1 LILLAKI
8 TTISVHPTMS
18 DRITDLPLDERP
30 REKLAKFGAGALDN
44 GELLALFLRTGVVG
58 RSAIQ
63 IGRDL
68 LEHYG
73 SIGSLGSAGVEE
85 LAKQPGLGLAK
96 ACQLVAAFELG
107 ARAAREQLAQT
118 PLDSPELIHRTFAPQ
133 LAWLRHERLL
143 VALLD
148 TRLRHAGTVEV
159 SVGSLTETVAHPREI
174 LRPVITRGAY
184 GFVLIHNHPSG
195 DPSPSRADEHFT
207 RRMVEAAD
215 LLQLKFL
222 DHVIVG
228 RPDHGRAPYFSFREA
243 GVIV

>member
-1 LILLAKI
+1 MSER
-8 TTISVHPTMS
+8 IS
-18 DRITDLPLDERP
+18 DLPLDERP
-30 REKLAKFGAGALDN
+30 REKLAKFGPTALDN

-68 LEHYG
+68 LDHYG

-107 ARAAREQLAQT
+107 ARAAREQIAQI
-118 PLDSPELIHRTFAPQ
+118 PLDAPELIYRTFAPQ
-133 LAWLRHERLL
+133 LAWLRHEKLI
-143 VALLD
+143 VALVD
-148 TRLRHAGTVEV
+148 SRLRHSGTVEV
-159 SVGSLTETVAHPREI
+159 SAGSLTETVAHPREI
-174 LRPVITRGAY
+174 LRPVITRGAF

-195 DPSPSRADEHFT
+195 DPSPSKADELFT
-207 RRMVEAAD
+207 RRMIESSD
-215 LLQLKFL
+215 LLQLKLL

-228 RPDHGRAPYFSFREA
+228 RPDGGREPYFSFREA
-243 GVIV
+243 GMIE

>member
-1 LILLAKI
+1 MLN
-8 TTISVHPTMS
+8 
-18 DRITDLPLDERP
+18 RICDLPLDDRP
-30 REKLAKFGAGALDN
+30 REKLAQFGAAALDN
-44 GELLALFLRTGVVG
+44 GELLALFLRTGMKG

-73 SIGSLGSAGVEE
+73 SIGSLGSAGVGE

-107 ARAAREQLAQT
+107 TRAAREQLNQT
-118 PLDSPELIHRTFAPQ
+118 PLDSPERIYQTFAAQ
-133 LAWLRHERLL
+133 LAWLRHEKLL

-148 TRLRHAGTVEV
+148 TRLRHGGTVEV
-159 SVGSLTETVAHPREI
+159 SAGSLTETSAHPREI
-174 LRPVITRGAY
+174 LRPVITRGAF

-195 DPSPSRADEHFT
+195 DPAPSRQDETFT
-207 RRMVEAAD
+207 RRMIESAD
-215 LLQLKFL
+215 LLQLRFL

-228 RPDHGRAPYFSFREA
+228 RPDAGRTPYYSFREA
-243 GVIV
+243 GIIV

>member
-1 LILLAKI
+1 
-8 TTISVHPTMS
+8 MS
-18 DRITDLPLDERP
+18 DRIADMPLDERP
-30 REKLAKFGAGALDN
+30 REKLAKFGPTALDN
-44 GELLALFLRTGVVG
+44 AELLAIFLRTGIVG
-58 RSAIQ
+58 KSAIQ

-73 SIGSLGSAGVEE
+73 SIGSLGSAGVVE
-85 LAKQPGLGLAK
+85 LSKQPGLGLAK

-118 PLDSPELIHRTFAPQ
+118 PLDAPEIIYRTFAPQ
-133 LAWLRHERLL
+133 LAWLRQEKLI

-159 SVGSLTETVAHPREI
+159 SSGNLNETVAHPREV
-174 LRPVITRGAY
+174 LRPVLTRGAF

-195 DPSPSRADEHFT
+195 DPTPSRADEHFT
-207 RRMVEAAD
+207 RRINEAAD
-215 LLQLKFL
+215 LMQVKFL

-228 RPDHGRAPYFSFREA
+228 RPDHGREPYFSFREA
-243 GVIV
+243 GVVA

>member
-1 LILLAKI
+1 MLN
-8 TTISVHPTMS
+8 
-18 DRITDLPLDERP
+18 RICDLPLDDRP
-30 REKLAKFGAGALDN
+30 REKLARFGAGALDN
-44 GELLALFLRTGVVG
+44 AELLALFLRTGMKG

-73 SIGSLGSAGVEE
+73 SIGSLGSAGVGE

-107 ARAAREQLAQT
+107 TRAAREQLNQT
-118 PLDSPELIHRTFAPQ
+118 PLDSPERIYQTFAAQ
-133 LAWLRHERLL
+133 LAWLRHEKLL

-148 TRLRHAGTVEV
+148 TRLRHGGTVEV
-159 SVGSLTETVAHPREI
+159 SAGSLTETSAHPREI
-174 LRPVITRGAY
+174 LRPVITRGAF

-195 DPSPSRADEHFT
+195 DPAPSRQDETFT
-207 RRMVEAAD
+207 RRMIESAD
-215 LLQLKFL
+215 LLQLRFL

-228 RPDHGRAPYFSFREA
+228 RPDAGRTPYYSFREA
-243 GVIV
+243 GIIV

>member
-1 LILLAKI
+1 
-8 TTISVHPTMS
+8 MS
-18 DRITDLPLDERP
+18 ERITDLPLDERP

-44 GELLALFLRTGVVG
+44 PELLALFLRTGTKG

-68 LEHYG
+68 LDHYG
-73 SIGSLGSAGVEE
+73 SIGALGSAGAGE
-85 LAKQPGLGLAK
+85 LARQPGLGLAK

-107 ARAAREQLAQT
+107 ARAAREQLAQI
-118 PLDSPELIHRTFAPQ
+118 PLDAPELIYRTFAPQ
-133 LAWLRHERLL
+133 LAWLRHEKLI

-148 TRLRHAGTVEV
+148 SRLRHAGSVEV
-159 SVGSLTETVAHPREI
+159 SAGSLTETVAHPREV
-174 LRPVITRGAY
+174 LRPVITRGAF

-195 DPSPSRADEHFT
+195 DPSPSKADELFT
-207 RRMVEAAD
+207 RRMIEAAD

-222 DHVIVG
+222 DHVVVG
-228 RPDHGRAPYFSFREA
+228 RPDGGREPYFSFREA

>member
-1 LILLAKI
+1 MSER
-8 TTISVHPTMS
+8 IS
-18 DRITDLPLDERP
+18 DLPLDERP
-30 REKLAKFGAGALDN
+30 REKLAKFGPTALDN

-68 LEHYG
+68 LDHYG

-107 ARAAREQLAQT
+107 ARAAREQIAQI
-118 PLDSPELIHRTFAPQ
+118 PLDTPELIYRTFAPQ
-133 LAWLRHERLL
+133 LAWLRHEKLI
-143 VALLD
+143 VALVD
-148 TRLRHAGTVEV
+148 SRLRHSGTVEV
-159 SVGSLTETVAHPREI
+159 SAGSLTETVAHPREI
-174 LRPVITRGAY
+174 LRPVITRGAF

-195 DPSPSRADEHFT
+195 DPSPSKADELFT
-207 RRMVEAAD
+207 HRMIESSN
-215 LLQLKFL
+215 LLQLKLL

-228 RPDHGRAPYFSFREA
+228 RPDGGREPYFSFREA
-243 GVIV
+243 GMIE

>member
-1 LILLAKI
+1 
-8 TTISVHPTMS
+8 MS
-18 DRITDLPLDERP
+18 ARICDLPLDDRP
-30 REKLAKFGAGALDN
+30 REKLAQFGPGALDN
-44 GELLALFLRTGVVG
+44 AELIALFLRTGTKG

-73 SIGSLGSAGVEE
+73 SIGSVGSAGVGE

-107 ARAAREQLAQT
+107 ARAAREQLNQS
-118 PLDSPELIHRTFAPQ
+118 PLDSPEQIYRTFAPQ
-133 LAWLRHERLL
+133 LAWLRHEKLL

-159 SVGSLTETVAHPREI
+159 STGSLTETSAHPREI

-184 GFVLIHNHPSG
+184 GFVIIHNHPSG
-195 DPSPSRADEHFT
+195 DPAPSRQDETFT
-207 RRMVEAAD
+207 RRLIEATD
-215 LLQLKFL
+215 LLQLRFF
-222 DHVIVG
+222 DHIIVG
-228 RPDHGRAPYFSFREA
+228 RPDAGRTPYYSFREA
-243 GVIV
+243 GIIV